1 MATTA
6 EALRTD
12 TRTRILDAA
21 LRTVSRYGLSR
32 FTVEDVAREAALSRQ
47 TVYRYF
53 DSKNALVMDLVY
65 REEEAFLA
73 GVRAAHAAYQD
84 LEEATREATLFC
96 LRAAR
101 EHPLLDRLLAS
112 EPDVLLPYLTTRG
125 GGIIARGRELLE
137 QLALEHPEVDPDVAR
152 RMADVLARAIVSYMI
167 TPAED
172 PPEVIATDI
181 ARIVSLALTAADR
194 NQEVARA

>member
-32 FTVEDVAREAALSRQ
+32 FTVE
-47 TVYRYF
+47 
-53 DSKNALVMDLVY
+53 
-65 REEEAFLA
+65 
-73 GVRAAHAAYQD
+73 D

-181 ARIVSLALTAADR
+181 ARIVSLALTAA
-194 NQEVARA
+194 